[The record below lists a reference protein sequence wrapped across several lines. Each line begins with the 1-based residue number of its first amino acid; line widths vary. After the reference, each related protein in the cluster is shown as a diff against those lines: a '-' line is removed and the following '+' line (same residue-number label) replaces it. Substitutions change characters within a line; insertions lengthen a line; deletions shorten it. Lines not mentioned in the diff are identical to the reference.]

1 MMVLKRLGGLS
12 DREAVDRYAFEV
24 RWRYAAG
31 VGGYGGGGWAGFSQ
45 TVLVDMRARLRRVGP
60 PGPDLR
66 GGPAGGARGR
76 AGGRHRVLDWMPYDA
91 VASR

>member
-31 VGGYGGGGWAGFSQ
+31 VGGYGGGGWAGFAQ
-45 TVLVDMRARLRRVGP
+45 TVLVDMRAAASVGP

-76 AGGRHRVLDWMPYDA
+76 AGRPASGAGLDAA
-91 VASR
+91 V